1 MKNAKAMKMKTLFL
15 ISLLFSTLISYSQQV
30 QVLSNDTVICVID
43 TTKSYTEYDSFLYS
57 TDTTMTESFDITI
70 WGEFFMSEN
79 SNKSIPRIFFF
90 DGTQY
95 RKRYVKGNPAIV
107 VARDL
112 LDERYTVVDDHWIQ
126 SQKNLEVIM
135 DKIGVAPFSKYNYIT
150 FSQDYYNTES
160 DSITLYRVIV
170 AIITEQ

>member
-1 MKNAKAMKMKTLFL
+1 MKMKTLFL
-15 ISLLFSTLISYSQQV
+15 ISLLFSTLTSYS

-57 TDTTMTESFDITI
+57 TDTTITESFDITI

-79 SNKSIPRIFFF
+79 SNKSIPRIFFI

-95 RKRYVKGNPAIV
+95 RKKYVKENPVIV

-126 SQKNLEVIM
+126 SQKNLEVIT
-135 DKIGVAPFSKYNYIT
+135 DKIGSLPFSKYNYIT
-150 FSQDYYNTES
+150 FSQDYCNTES

>member
-1 MKNAKAMKMKTLFL
+1 
-15 ISLLFSTLISYSQQV
+15 
-30 QVLSNDTVICVID
+30 
-43 TTKSYTEYDSFLYS
+43 
-57 TDTTMTESFDITI
+57 MTESFDITI
-70 WGEFFMSEN
+70 WGEFFLSEN
-79 SNKSIPRIFFF
+79 SNKSIPRIFFAY
-90 DGTQY
+90 GNQY

-170 AIITEQ
+170 VIIPDQ